1 MFLEEILG
9 FKVMINLITHSILL
23 INYMFSIGSYLWI
36 SSNERNDKACQETGQ
51 EQTKNMDDRPGS
63 LWIHSLYGQQ
73 FQEDSPR
80 DKFNKP
86 YAASPIIPS
95 NLCWLSCILCCL
107 LAQTNFV
114 LFIETGLYI
123 HIICMFAMG
132 L

>member
-1 MFLEEILG
+1 MIL
-9 FKVMINLITHSILL
+9 FCLLKKYQVFSNNLITHSILL
-23 INYMFSIGSYLWI
+23 INHTFFIGSHLWI
-36 SSNERNDKACQETGQ
+36 SSNERNDKTSSKTGQ
-51 EQTKNMDDRPGS
+51 EQTKNMDDRPGA
-63 LWIHSLYGQQ
+63 LWIHSFYGQK

-80 DKFNKP
+80 DKFNQP

-123 HIICMFAMG
+123 DIH
-132 L
+132 

>member
-1 MFLEEILG
+1 
-9 FKVMINLITHSILL
+9 
-23 INYMFSIGSYLWI
+23 MFSIGSYLWI
-36 SSNERNDKACQETGQ
+36 SSNERNDKTSQETGQ

-63 LWIHSLYGQQ
+63 LWIHSLYGKQ

-86 YAASPIIPS
+86 NAASPIIPS

>member
-1 MFLEEILG
+1 
-9 FKVMINLITHSILL
+9 
-23 INYMFSIGSYLWI
+23 MFSIGSYLWI
-36 SSNERNDKACQETGQ
+36 SSNERNDKTSQETGQ
-51 EQTKNMDDRPGS
+51 EQTKNMDDRPGA
-63 LWIHSLYGQQ
+63 LWVHSFYGQK

-86 YAASPIIPS
+86 NAASPIIPS